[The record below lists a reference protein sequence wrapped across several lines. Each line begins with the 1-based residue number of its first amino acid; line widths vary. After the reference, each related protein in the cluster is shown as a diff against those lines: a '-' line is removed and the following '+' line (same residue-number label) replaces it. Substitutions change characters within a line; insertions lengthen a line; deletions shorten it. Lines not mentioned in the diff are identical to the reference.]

1 MGQCVLAGDVGG
13 TKTNLAVYARDD
25 RGALVLLREAT
36 VHSREAASLD
46 AVVAAFLREGGETI
60 AAAAFGIA
68 GPVLGGVVDVTNLPW
83 HVEAR
88 SVARAIGCPGV
99 RLLNDLETT
108 AYGALFVEAREI
120 LVLSPGEP
128 VPGNR
133 AVIAAGT
140 GLGEGLLFWDGA
152 RYHPSATEG
161 GHVDFGPRD
170 AREEAL
176 LRFLRPR
183 VGRVTWERVVS
194 GPGLHHL
201 FTYLV
206 EGEGRTPS
214 DAVRARL
221 SREDP
226 SAVIGEVGV
235 AGGCAVCVEAVD
247 LFVSLY
253 GSQAGNL
260 GLATLAVAGVYVG
273 GGIVTKLL
281 PKVTAGAFLRAF
293 LDKEPHQALMRR
305 MPLAVILTPKAS
317 LIGAAHVAAEMVSTG
332 L

>member
-1 MGQCVLAGDVGG
+1 MAPCVLAGDVGG
-13 TKTNLAVYARDD
+13 TKTNLAIYAVEGD
-25 RGALVLLREAT
+25 RQLTLRREGT
-36 VHSREAASLD
+36 FHSRAGASLE
-46 AVVAAFLREGGETI
+46 AVVDAFLGAAPEPI
-60 AAAAFGIA
+60 AAAAFGVA
-68 GPVLGGVVDVTNLPW
+68 GPVLGGVADVTNLPW
-83 HVEAR
+83 HVA
-88 SVARAIGCPGV
+88 ADALAGAIGCRRV

-108 AYGALFVEAREI
+108 AYGALHLDAREI
-120 LVLSPGEP
+120 LVLAPGEGL
-128 VPGNR
+128 VGNR

-140 GLGEGLLFWDGA
+140 GLGQGLLVWDGR
-152 RYHPSATEG
+152 RYHASASEG

-206 EGEGRTPS
+206 EGEGRQPS
-214 DAVRARL
+214 AAVQARL
-221 SREDP
+221 GREDA

-235 AGGCAVCVEAVD
+235 AGGCPVCVEAVD

-260 GLATLAVAGVYVG
+260 GLSALAVGGVYVG

-281 PKVTAGAFLRAF
+281 PKITAGAFLDAF

-305 MPLAVILTPKAS
+305 MPLSILLSPKAS
-317 LIGAAHVAAEMVSTG
+317 LLGAAQVAAE
-332 L
+332 LL

>member
-1 MGQCVLAGDVGG
+1 MPRCVLAGDVGG
-13 TKTNLAVYARDD
+13 TKTNLAVYAVDAQ
-25 RGALVLLREAT
+25 GQLTLVREAT
-36 VHSREAASLD
+36 VPSRGAASLE
-46 AVVAAFLREGGETI
+46 ALVAAFLHAGAERI

-83 HVEAR
+83 HVEAQALAR
-88 SVARAIGCPGV
+88 SIGCPAV

-108 AYGALFVEAREI
+108 AYGALSLPPSQL
-120 LVLSPGEP
+120 LVLSAGTPL
-128 VPGNR
+128 PGNR

-140 GLGEGLLFWDGA
+140 GLGQGLLFWDGQ

-161 GHVDFGPRD
+161 GHVDFGPRN

-183 VGRVTWERVVS
+183 LGRVTWERVLS
-194 GPGLHHL
+194 GPGLHNV

-206 EGEGRTPS
+206 EGEGR
-214 DAVRARL
+214 AVEPAVQARL
-221 SREDP
+221 ATGEDP
-226 SAVIGEVGV
+226 SAVVGELGV
-235 AGGCAVCVEAVD
+235 SGGCGVCAEAVD
-247 LFVSLY
+247 LFISLY

-260 GLATLAVAGVYVG
+260 ALSTLALGGVYVG

-281 PKVTAGAFLRAF
+281 PKITAGGFLRAF
-293 LDKEPHQALMRR
+293 LDKEPHEALMRR

-317 LIGAAHVAAEMVSTG
+317 LLGAAYAAVD
-332 L
+332 LL

>member
-1 MGQCVLAGDVGG
+1 MARFVLAGDVGG
-13 TKTNLAVYARDD
+13 TKTNLGIYALAHGGRMT
-25 RGALVLLREAT
+25 LVREGT
-36 VHSREAASLD
+36 FHSREAASLE
-46 AVVAAFLREGGETI
+46 AVVEGFLGPARERI

-68 GPVLGGVVDVTNLPW
+68 GPVLGGIVDVTNLPW
-83 HVEAR
+83 HVEAQ
-88 SVARAIGCPGV
+88 ALGRAIGCASV

-108 AYGALFVEAREI
+108 AYGALHVDAQEI
-120 LVLSPGEP
+120 LVLSAGEP
-128 VPGNR
+128 LPGNR

-140 GLGEGLLFWDGA
+140 GLGQGALFWDGA

-161 GHVDFGPRD
+161 GHVEFGPRD

-183 VGRVTWERVVS
+183 VGRVTWERVLS
-194 GPGLHHL
+194 GPGLHNI

-206 EGEGRTPS
+206 EGEGRSP
-214 DAVRARL
+214 AAPVQARL
-221 SREDP
+221 AREDP
-226 SAVIGEVGV
+226 SAVIGELGV
-235 AGGCAVCVEAVD
+235 AGGCPVCVEAVD

-260 GLATLAVAGVYVG
+260 GLTLLAVGGVYVG

-281 PKVTAGAFLRAF
+281 PKIAAGGFLQAFR
-293 LDKEPHQALMRR
+293 DKEPHQALMRR

-317 LIGAAHVAAEMVSTG
+317 LLGAARVAGEMV
-332 L
+332 

>member
-1 MGQCVLAGDVGG
+1 VAQCVLAGDVGG
-13 TKTNLAVYARDD
+13 TKTSLAIYAITGHGRLT
-25 RGALVLLREAT
+25 LVREGT
-36 VHSREAASLD
+36 FHSREATSLE
-46 AVVAAFLREGGETI
+46 AVVEGFRTAVHERI
-60 AAAAFGIA
+60 AAAVFGVA

-83 HVEAR
+83 HIEAQ
-88 SVARAIGCPGV
+88 ALGRALGCPSV

-108 AYGALFVEAREI
+108 AYGALYVDAQEI
-120 LVLSPGEP
+120 LVLSAGEP
-128 VPGNR
+128 LPGNR

-140 GLGEGLLFWDGA
+140 GLGEALLFWDGA

-183 VGRVTWERVVS
+183 VGRVTWERVLS
-194 GPGLHHL
+194 GPGLYNI

-206 EGEGRTPS
+206 EGEGRAPA

-221 SREDP
+221 VREDP
-226 SAVIGEVGV
+226 SAVVGELGV
-235 AGGCAVCVEAVD
+235 AGTCPVCVEAVD

-260 GLATLAVAGVYVG
+260 GLATLAVGGVYVG

-281 PKVTAGAFLRAF
+281 PKITAGGFLRAF
-293 LDKEPHQALMRR
+293 LDKEPHAALMRR

-317 LIGAAHVAAEMVSTG
+317 LVGAAYVAAEMV
-332 L
+332 

>member
-1 MGQCVLAGDVGG
+1 MGRCVLAGDVGG
-13 TKTNLAVYARDD
+13 TKTDLAVYGV
-25 RGALVLLREAT
+25 GADGHLTLVREAS
-36 VHSREAASLD
+36 VASRGAASLE
-46 AVVAAFLREGGETI
+46 AVVEAFLAPGRESI

-68 GPVLGGVVDVTNLPW
+68 GPVLNGIVDVTNLPW

-88 SVARAIGCPGV
+88 SLARAIGCAV

-108 AYGALFVEAREI
+108 AYGALYVDGAEL

-128 VPGNR
+128 LPGNR

-140 GLGEGLLFWDGA
+140 GLGQGLLFWDG
-152 RYHPSATEG
+152 RRHHPSASEG

-183 VGRVTWERVVS
+183 LGRVTWERVLS
-194 GPGLHHL
+194 GPGLHNL

-206 EGEGRTPS
+206 EGEGRDPGA
-214 DAVRARL
+214 AVRARL
-221 SREDP
+221 AIEDP
-226 SAVIGEVGV
+226 SAVIGELGV
-235 AGGCAVCVEAVD
+235 AGACAVCEEAVD

-260 GLATLAVAGVYVG
+260 GLSALAVGGVYVG

-281 PKVTAGAFLRAF
+281 PRITGGRFLQAFH
-293 LDKEPHQALMRR
+293 DKEPHQALMRR
-305 MPLAVILTPKAS
+305 MPLAVILTAKAS
-317 LIGAAHVAAEMVSTG
+317 LLGAAHVAAGM